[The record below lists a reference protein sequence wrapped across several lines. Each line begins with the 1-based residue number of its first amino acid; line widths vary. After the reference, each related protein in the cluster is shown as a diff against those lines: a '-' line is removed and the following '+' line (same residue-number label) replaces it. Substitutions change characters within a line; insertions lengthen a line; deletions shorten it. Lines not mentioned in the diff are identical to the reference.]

1 MILHIFDV
9 KQTIYVGQSRKETV
23 CRGVIED
30 QGRYR
35 PNEIRVGAICYLFDK
50 IDKLRHDN
58 NNVICLC
65 CDSKPT
71 YKIQLLREV
80 FGIEYKGGRPPAP
93 THVNQQCQFAMEL
106 LNQMNFN
113 VYKEESYEA
122 DDLISSLVYKY
133 KNVFDEIVIH
143 TNDSDQYYLIEK
155 HIRCEAVSSTVRDVD
170 FSGYVEACSKKR
182 NTPYNKVMLN
192 KMLYGEPV
200 DNVPQLG
207 PTYVDYADRCVP
219 DVVYPYLG
227 DAVLLRT
234 IIKAL
239 SQNEEKAMC
248 VCDCIIP
255 RLILDEITNIN
266 VDKRPDWNLFMF
278 YAVAF
283 GCAAYRNFELPEN
296 ELGESTILNKLEEI
310 NE

>member
-35 PNEIRVGAICYLFDK
+35 PNDMRVGAICYLFDK
-50 IDKLRHDN
+50 INVLRNDS

-65 CDSKPT
+65 CDSRPT
-71 YKIQLLREV
+71 YKIQLLMDV
-80 FGIEYKGGRPPAP
+80 FGIQYKGGRPKASDF
-93 THVNQQCQFAMEL
+93 VNYQYDFVVEL
-106 LNQMNFN
+106 LKQMNFN

-133 KNVFDEIVIH
+133 KNVFDEIIIH
-143 TNDSDQYYLIEK
+143 TNDSDQYYLIDK
-155 HIRCEAVSSTVRDVD
+155 HVRCDAVSSTVRDVD
-170 FSGYVEACSKKR
+170 YSGYVEACSKKR
-182 NTPYNKVMLN
+182 KTPYNTVMLN
-192 KMLYGEPV
+192 KMLYGEPG

-207 PTYVDYADRCVP
+207 PSYVDYASRCIP
-219 DVVYPYLG
+219 DVAYPFLG
-227 DAVLLRT
+227 DAIILRT

-239 SQNEEKAMC
+239 SQDEEKAMC
-248 VCDCIIP
+248 VCDCITP
-255 RLILDEITNIN
+255 RLLLDERTSIN
-266 VDKRPDWNLFMF
+266 VDKQPDWNMF
-278 YAVAF
+278 IYYSIAF
-283 GCAAYRNFELPEN
+283 GCAAYRNFELPDN
-296 ELGESTILNKLEEI
+296 ELGESVILSKLKEI